1 MKLVCFPYCA
11 LLCFITTCTFN
22 AIDEETFKT
31 KGRTRIVQTEN
42 TTDVYCKSII
52 GCADMCLSDQQCCF
66 ASYSKG
72 ASTCRIDTSER
83 CFVETETLDEWT
95 LIHHN
100 SYRNSLEHHN
110 GHRFSTK
117 DSDNDNHPT
126 NHCAT
131 MFPGAWWFNHCV
143 SSDLNGQYF
152 LMTPDAAHRG
162 VYWRLWKGINYS
174 LKGSLMMMRRV
185 SN

>member
-1 MKLVCFPYCA
+1 MLFCELF
-11 LLCFITTCTFN
+11 
-22 AIDEETFKT
+22 
-31 KGRTRIVQTEN
+31 
-42 TTDVYCKSII
+42 
-52 GCADMCLSDQQCCF
+52 
-66 ASYSKG
+66 KG

-100 SYRNSLEHHN
+100 SYQERPVDCKDIPNKFQSGVYKVFPNQTHGFDVYCEMNIDEGHWTVSNSLAHHN
-110 GHRFSTK
+110 GNSFSTK

-131 MFPGAWWFNHCV
+131 SYLGAWWFNRCV
-143 SSDLNGQYF
+143 TSDLNGQYF